1 MVSFKLQYRMPQAD
15 KIRTDIRAACKSMSK
30 PVFPFIRYTLPEHT
44 PAAVLP
50 ENAGLLASSL
60 RALGQVP
67 GVFGI
72 DMRRAIDDLISVTL
86 FCEIYKQQQHHQ
98 YQKPEPLLLDAELE
112 EYFNNEVLYIE
123 YSLCTD
129 RFTDENICRGDD
141 QTIQGLVRL
150 AMLLFHNTV
159 FWGFYPLVGPFFSL
173 PITTLEAA
181 LRRGMIAPTNNFQ
194 HVIPEIVVW
203 VSFVGYCAA
212 RFVPASREFFLQ
224 TLVTAVHDYNNA
236 ALGQSQS
243 GNRIDSFD
251 AFHALLQ
258 RYFYVERCYLAEAQ
272 DVWRQI

>member
-1 MVSFKLQYRMPQAD
+1 
-15 KIRTDIRAACKSMSK
+15 MSK
-30 PVFPFIRYTLPEHT
+30 PIFPFIRYTLPEHT
-44 PAAVLP
+44 PAVVLP
-50 ENAGLLASSL
+50 ENAGFLASGL

-86 FCEIYKQQQHHQ
+86 FCEIYKRQQHHQ
-98 YQKPEPLLLDAELE
+98 YQQPEQLLLDAELE
-112 EYFNNEVLYIE
+112 EYFNNEVLYVE

-129 RFTDENICRGDD
+129 RFTDDNKSRGDD
-141 QTIQGLVRL
+141 QTIQGIVRL
-150 AMLLFHNTV
+150 AMLLFHNTI

-181 LRRGMIAPTNNFQ
+181 LREGIATENFQ
-194 HVIPEIVVW
+194 HTPEVVVW

-212 RFVPASREFFLQ
+212 RFVPGSREFFLR
-224 TLVTAVHDYNNA
+224 TLITTVYDYNATRGNS
-236 ALGQSQS
+236 GSSSQR
-243 GNRIDSFD
+243 RIDSFD